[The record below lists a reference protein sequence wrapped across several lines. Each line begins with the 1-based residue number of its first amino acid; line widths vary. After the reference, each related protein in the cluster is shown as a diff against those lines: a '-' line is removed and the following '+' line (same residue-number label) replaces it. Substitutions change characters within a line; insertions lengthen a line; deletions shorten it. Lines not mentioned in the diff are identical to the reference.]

1 MNWVSHRAVLP
12 SAEGVAPTEAPAL
25 LIEVRLKHENKAP
38 GFAHKYITKTTNA
51 KYWGPRSGVSELTIL
66 STPLADKS
74 SPKEI
79 CLVIISARFQS
90 KPGTEMIEFNNI
102 PASSATEKVL
112 ST

>member
-79 CLVIISARFQS
+79 HSILFIRGTVKFQVVMFPKNS
-90 KPGTEMIEFNNI
+90 
-102 PASSATEKVL
+102 
-112 ST
+112 